1 MPLFEIPLVYTSALL
16 IWSPEVVGIKQEK
29 NRETAQDPTLEM
41 FVNVGSPWW
50 SSDQDCASTARGTGS
65 IPGWGTKMS
74 HTSWCSSKKK
84 MLISVDSVNIIA
96 LCPHT
101 STLRPSRSLEA
112 VQRPSLSL
120 SEQLRPDLSYF
131 CSSFHHSC
139 SHTLLQSFNGLEP
152 GGPESMIRK

>member
-1 MPLFEIPLVYTSALL
+1 MHLDFVNMAPA
-16 IWSPEVVGIKQEK
+16 VVGIKQGK
-29 NRETAQDPTLEM
+29 DREPVQDLTLET

-131 CSSFHHSC
+131 CSSFHHTW
-139 SHTLLQSFNGLEP
+139 SHTVFRSFNGLES
-152 GGPESMIRK
+152 GGPGSTIRK